1 MRAQYGRCSFSKIDF
16 IPASGFDE
24 LDDGVMNIAMQ
35 YSLRGRDAFQV
46 VNDAIRSVAEDL
58 GVNSLNTNFDHVM
71 LCIARGTTYGGR
83 GTEWLAFAPLNGYTS
98 VFNSGR
104 CDRLSAMMQEIGHN
118 LGLANSAGSTLDD
131 PNGDTTGVV
140 SSAIFVPHFRQSL
153 VVTRL
158 DLKTILLHIGACCLF
173 VLKMGYR

>member
-1 MRAQYGRCSFSKIDF
+1 
-16 IPASGFDE
+16 
-24 LDDGVMNIAMQ
+24 
-35 YSLRGRDAFQV
+35 
-46 VNDAIRSVAEDL
+46 
-58 GVNSLNTNFDHVM
+58 M